1 NAKPT
6 PNIFNS
12 NMNATVLREASDTKI
27 AESSIPIYDNI
38 GKEHI
43 VTMRFIP
50 TGQPSEWLWEASL
63 SGQENILS
71 GQKGSLTFGP
81 DGSVASFTSDDGS
94 STLKF
99 DPRNGAPD
107 VDLRLNVGGP
117 RDFTGLTQF
126 RSATTATAVGQDGY
140 TMGR

>member
-1 NAKPT
+1 
-6 PNIFNS
+6 
-12 NMNATVLREASDTKI
+12 
-27 AESSIPIYDNI
+27 
-38 GKEHI
+38 
-43 VTMRFIP
+43 
-50 TGQPSEWLWEASL
+50 
-63 SGQENILS
+63 LS

-81 DGSVASFTSDDGS
+81 DGSVASFTYDDGS

-140 TMGR
+140 TMGRLRQISIAEDGVISGSFTNGTTKNLAQIMVADFTN